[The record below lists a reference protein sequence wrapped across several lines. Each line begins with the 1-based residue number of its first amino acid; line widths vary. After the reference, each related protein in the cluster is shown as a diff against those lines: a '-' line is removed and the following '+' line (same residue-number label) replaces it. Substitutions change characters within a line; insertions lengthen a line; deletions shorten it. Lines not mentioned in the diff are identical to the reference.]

1 MRCSVPLVEP
11 EKYWNQISIEHSAMN
26 NHTEQKDGTMDDNK
40 TAELAP
46 AGKTDLVRAEDF
58 MPLMSV
64 AQAIDRK
71 KQINEFI
78 SGVMTEGEDYGH
90 MPGDNRKDKKK
101 VLLKPG
107 AEKLC
112 SIFGLTPQYVKET
125 IVEDWTG
132 QDHDGEPLFYYEYR
146 CQLYRGGRFIG
157 EAIGSAN
164 SWEQKHRY
172 RWLSKEQLQQ
182 LDLWPSDDQ
191 ITAFPKRGGRRT
203 LFEFTFAVDKQE
215 TTGQYGK
222 PAEHWRM
229 FRDAI
234 TAGTARKATKATKV
248 GDRPGWEIDIDQ
260 TLYRIP
266 NPDSADIVNTL
277 QKMAQKR
284 ALVAA
289 VLVATNC
296 SDAFTQ
302 DLEDD
307 GGHGTAP
314 AVATAGVDDD
324 AAASAEH
331 PESNVPGPLRMLLE
345 GMGTKKGY
353 VTKAFEMMR
362 RGLVE
367 ALPVNGEDEYQ
378 RILKRYEIQPG
389 GENKIAALR
398 AAVLEMFDVAELAFE
413 QKRAQDGGFKATDDD
428 LPDVMKER
436 PDTEIQEQMT
446 MESIGK

>member
-1 MRCSVPLVEP
+1 
-11 EKYWNQISIEHSAMN
+11 
-26 NHTEQKDGTMDDNK
+26 MDDNK
-40 TAELAP
+40 TVELVP

-132 QDHDGEPLFYYEYR
+132 KDHGGEPFFNFEYR

-164 SWEQKHRY
+164 SWETKYRY
-172 RWLSKEQLQQ
+172 RWITKDQ
-182 LDLWPSDDQ
+182 LDAMGLPAEQ
-191 ITAFPKRGGRRT
+191 VAAIPKRGGRRT
-203 LFEFTFAVDKQE
+203 LFEFTFAVDKKE

-229 FRDAI
+229 FLDAI
-234 TAGTARKATKATKV
+234 TAGTARKATKATKA

-266 NPDSADIVNTL
+266 NPDIADIVNTL
-277 QKMAQKR
+277 QKMGQKR
-284 ALVAA
+284 AMVSA

-296 SDAFTQ
+296 SDAFTP
-302 DLEDD
+302 DLEDFE
-307 GGHGTAP
+307 GKPGESSTAAAP
-314 AVATAGVDDD
+314 A
-324 AAASAEH
+324 AEEQH
-331 PESNVPGPLRMLLE
+331 PESKVPGPLRLLLE

-353 VTKAFEMMR
+353 VTQAFEMMR
-362 RGLVE
+362 RGLTE

-378 RILKRYEIQPG
+378 RIMKRYEIKQG
-389 GENKIAALR
+389 GENKIATLR
-398 AAVLEMFDVAELAFE
+398 AAVLEMFDVAELARE
-413 QKRAQDGGFKATDDD
+413 QKRAQDGGYKATDDD
-428 LPDVMKER
+428 LPGVMKER
-436 PDTEIQEQMT
+436 SDAEIQEQMT